1 MGSVALF
8 FLSLFVLGLSRGAV
22 ICTTVCGPGL
32 ISYIVINKKTPRD
45 ALRLTFFFS
54 IPRLLLLALLGG
66 VVGFL
71 TYKISSI
78 TGLTELST
86 NLHSAVYLIFGVI
99 LILIGFYLLAKSID
113 ERSDFK
119 EGVLSP
125 TKKRQKPCRSYN
137 KIKRKNILSRILDGN
152 YTTSRW
158 KENGAMMILGFTLGI
173 GCLGEI
179 TLVEGTLLTTGA
191 VFMDSALFGTI
202 LNGFLGMLI
211 FSLGLTVPLVI
222 VAMGA
227 SYLSSRIDTH
237 KGLNIFK
244 TVVSIIIMVT
254 GTFIIIFNSGII

>member
-32 ISYIVINKKTPRD
+32 ISYLVLNRKSPRQS
-45 ALRLTFFFS
+45 LKLTFFFC
-54 IPRLLLLALLGG
+54 IPRILLLTILGG
-66 VVGFL
+66 VVGYL
-71 TYKISSI
+71 TYEISSI

-86 NLHSAVYLIFGVI
+86 NLHSAVYLIFGVVLII
-99 LILIGFYLLAKSID
+99 LGFYLLAKSID
-113 ERSDFK
+113 ERSDFN
-119 EGVLSP
+119 EGVLNP
-125 TKKRQKPCRSYN
+125 AKKRPKPCKRYPN
-137 KIKRKNILSRILDGN
+137 IKGKNILSRMLDGK
-152 YTTSRW
+152 YITSPWR
-158 KENGAMMILGFTLGI
+158 ENGAMMILGFTLGI

-191 VFMDSALFGTI
+191 VFMGSTLIGTI
-202 LNGFLGMLI
+202 LNGSLGMFI
-211 FSLGLTVPLVI
+211 FSLGLTVPLVV

-227 SYLSSRIDTH
+227 GYLSSRIDTL

-254 GTFIIIFNSGII
+254 ETFIIIFNSGII